1 MLSMRCRRGSE
12 GRSDRKMRRRPLKRF
27 FAFQR
32 FPGGYG
38 RLCGGRIRMRSLAT
52 SGASGGVHCKPRRR
66 IRPGIARLLCLVG
79 AEPRGFHSQPRMPAS
94 VRHEPRARGDRTIF
108 ARRRRRV
115 SSMPSPAQGPTSV
128 SQASPRNIRCA
139 AARRAQP
146 DRAGASRAVS
156 RHRTGCEITDR
167 PRKADGPAAAT
178 GRSCADGIAGQTI
191 ATRLGIFEK
200 TVGNH
205 FRGMYKRLGISKR
218 S

>member
-1 MLSMRCRRGSE
+1 
-12 GRSDRKMRRRPLKRF
+12 
-27 FAFQR
+27 
-32 FPGGYG
+32 
-38 RLCGGRIRMRSLAT
+38 MRSLVT
-52 SGASGGVHCKPRRR
+52 SGGIGRSSLQASATHSTWHREAALSGGCRTPRPSFSTPHARQRSPRAASSRR
-66 IRPGIARLLCLVG
+66 SDNFRSA
-79 AEPRGFHSQPRMPAS
+79 SSPRM
-94 VRHEPRARGDRTIF
+94 
-108 ARRRRRV
+108 V

-205 FRGMYKRLGISKR
+205 FRGMYKRAGHQQAQLADRSSEIEQGIGSG
-218 S
+218 SC